1 MRSSHF
7 IDFEKGEVEE
17 RLKTS
22 LAKKGTTG

>member
-17 RLKTS
+17 RLKTN
-22 LAKKGTTG
+22 LTKKGTTG

>member
-22 LAKKGTTG
+22 LAKKGTAG